1 MLLTALKAV
10 GLVDL
15 LDISLVAVFIY
26 ALLFWFERARAA
38 VVAKGMLVLA
48 VVYVISRSTGMVM
61 TTSIF
66 HGFFAVM
73 IVALVIIFQ
82 EELRSLFER
91 VAVWSLTRGRIPVA
105 SDEAMETL
113 VHALGDLS
121 HERIGALVVLR
132 GFDPLDR
139 HLDGGWFLGGDLS
152 EPLLKSIF
160 DEHSLGHD
168 GALVMEGARVTRFGV
183 RLPLSRDFAKTSQYG
198 TRHAAA
204 LGLAERCD
212 ALCIVLS
219 EEKGTVAVAKD
230 GRIEPVKDLAEL
242 HARIR
247 AFRMEKSPRQA
258 AKSMA
263 SFLRRNTLEKAIAVS
278 ASVLLWVIFVM
289 SAKTV
294 QQTLEAPVVLR
305 GIPEGMVVSAVR
317 PVKVSLTVL
326 AQLKDFY
333 RFGDRPAWVHLDL
346 SDAPVGVSRVR
357 ITQQDVSKPAGYRLE
372 VIDPATVE
380 VDLIPGSPRKR
391 RP

>member
-1 MLLTALKAV
+1 MLLTALKTV

-15 LDISLVAVFIY
+15 LDISLVAMFIY

-48 VVYVISRSTGMVM
+48 VVYLISRSMGMIM

-91 VAVWSLTRGRIPVA
+91 IAVWSLTRGRIPVA

-113 VHALGDLS
+113 VHTLGDLV
-121 HERIGALVVLR
+121 HDKVGALVVLR

-139 HLDGGWFLGGDLS
+139 HLDGGWSLGGELS

-168 GALVMEGARVTRFGV
+168 GAVVMEGARVTRFGA
-183 RLPLSRDFAKTSQYG
+183 RLPLSRDFGKTSQYG

-219 EEKGTVAVAKD
+219 EEKGTIAVARD
-230 GRIEPVKDLAEL
+230 GHIEPIKDLAEL

-247 AFRMEKSPRQA
+247 AFRIEKNPRQA
-258 AKSMA
+258 AKSMRT
-263 SFLRRNTLEKAIAVS
+263 FLRRNSLEKAIAIS
-278 ASVLLWVIFVM
+278 SSLLLWVLFVL

-294 QQTLEAPVVLR
+294 QKTLEVPVVL
-305 GIPEGMVVSAVR
+305 GGVPDGMVVSEVR

-326 AQLKDFY
+326 AQMKDLY
-333 RFGDRPAWVHLDL
+333 RFGDRPTWVHLDL
-346 SDAPVGVSRVR
+346 SDAPPGISRVR
-357 ITQQDVSKPAGYRLE
+357 ITDRDVSKPAGYRIE
-372 VIDPATVE
+372 VIDPASVE
-380 VDLIPGSPRKR
+380 IDLFPGAPRR
-391 RP
+391 RRG